1 LGWPLS
7 TDAARISIIPQASAF
22 CQVKPAKK
30 LHKYF
35 SQNLCS
41 LPIVFLGQMWYYN
54 NVKREEKRLPRENK
68 KNKKKKLLTS

>member
-1 LGWPLS
+1 LGWPL
-7 TDAARISIIPQASAF
+7 TADAARISIIPQASAF
-22 CQVKPAKK
+22 CQAKPVKK

-54 NVKREEKRLPRENK
+54 NVKREEKSFQK
-68 KNKKKKLLTS
+68 KRKKIKKKLLTS